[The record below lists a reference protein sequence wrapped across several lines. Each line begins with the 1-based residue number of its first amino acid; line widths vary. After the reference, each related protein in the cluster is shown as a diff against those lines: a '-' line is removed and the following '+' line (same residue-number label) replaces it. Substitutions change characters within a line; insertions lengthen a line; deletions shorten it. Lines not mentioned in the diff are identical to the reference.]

1 MMTIKTAISHSVHLR
16 PTTLFRHRHCPD
28 ISLHAMPT
36 APPTSHWQPIRESKS
51 HFKDKLNTRLK
62 SNVFLLSL
70 VESLKC
76 FATLTTPGIND
87 GSCICNHTQASLF
100 TEHTL
105 ICELKCRPRKFSSKG
120 FLTLTTKI
128 LLSLQQEV
136 SILTGVTW
144 MSTCIRLTVTL
155 PTFLDKHKKLWL
167 SHAVNTW

>member
-16 PTTLFRHRHCPD
+16 PTTLFRHWHCPD

-51 HFKDKLNTRLK
+51 HFKDKLNTRL
-62 SNVFLLSL
+62 
-70 VESLKC
+70 
-76 FATLTTPGIND
+76 
-87 GSCICNHTQASLF
+87 SCICNHTQASLF

-105 ICELKCRPRKFSSKG
+105 ICELKCRPRRFSSKG

-128 LLSLQQEV
+128 LLFLQQEV